1 MAEAPLVD
9 PGLLSRLIG
18 RALARGGE
26 FAEVYVQRKRGLGL
40 ELDDGEIRSSSSGF
54 VHGVGIRVIKGAQVA
69 YAHSDDLTEEALLSC
84 AEAASRIGSAADGEG
99 IAVAKPLQKRARPK
113 HADPKSPPSEVEVKQ
128 RLALLERAYAA
139 ARAERDDLEKVAGGW
154 ADTDEEVLIANSDGL
169 LIQDR
174 RALCR
179 LGLRVVVVDK
189 DGRRRVGSQGAG
201 SRAGLSYYDEVMS
214 PEEIAKEAV
223 RMATAQLGA
232 RPAPT
237 GEQVV
242 VLGPGSSGVL
252 LHEAVGHGLEAD
264 FIRKKTSLFAGRVGQ
279 KVGSE
284 LVTVVDDGTL
294 ADRRG
299 SLNIDDEGTPTQRNV
314 LIENGVLKSYMSD
327 RLNAQLMDMAPSG
340 NGRRQSFR
348 SPPLPRMTNTFLAAG
363 DDDPED
369 ILKGVKRGLYCRAF
383 GGGQVDIS
391 NGNFTFEVQE
401 GYLIEDGKLT
411 APVTGATLVG
421 SGPDVLAKVKR
432 VGADGKIDPGTYT
445 CGKAGQSVPVTVGM
459 PTIRIDGIT
468 VGGTGD
474 AA

>member
-1 MAEAPLVD
+1 MAEAPLVE

-69 YAHSDDLTEEALLSC
+69 YAHSDDLAEDALIAC
-84 AEAASRIGSAADGEG
+84 ADAASRIGTSSDGG
-99 IAVAKPLQKRARPK
+99 GLAIAKPLQKRSRAK
-113 HADPKSPPSEVEVKQ
+113 HADPKSPPAEADVKH

-139 ARAERDDLEKVAGGW
+139 ARAERDDLEKVIGGW
-154 ADTDEEVLIANSDGL
+154 ADSDEEVLIANSEGL
-169 LIQDR
+169 LVQDR

-179 LGLRVVVVDK
+179 LALRVVIVDK

-201 SRAGLSYYDEVMS
+201 SRAGLSYYDESMS
-214 PEEIAKEAV
+214 PEEVAKEAV

-264 FIRKKTSLFAGRVGQ
+264 FIRKNTSLFAGRVGQ

-284 LVTVVDDGTL
+284 LVTVIDDGTL
-294 ADRRG
+294 PERRG
-299 SLNIDDEGTPTQRNV
+299 SLNIDDEGNPTQANV
-314 LIENGVLKSYMSD
+314 LIEKGVLQGYMSD
-327 RLNAQLMDMAPSG
+327 RLNSQLMGTSPTG

-348 SPPLPRMTNTFLAAG
+348 HPPLPRMTNTFLAAG
-363 DDDPED
+363 EHDPDEV
-369 ILKGVKRGLYCRAF
+369 LREVKRGLYCRAF

-401 GYLIEDGKLT
+401 GYLIEDGKLG

-421 SGPDVLAKVKR
+421 SGPDVLAKITR
-432 VGADGKIDPGTYT
+432 VGHDSEIDPGTYT
-445 CGKAGQSVPVTVGM
+445 CGKAGQSVPVTVGL
-459 PTIRIDGIT
+459 PTLRIDGIT

-474 AA
+474 AV

>member
-1 MAEAPLVD
+1 MARDLPLVE

-40 ELDDGEIRSSSSGF
+40 ELDDGEIRSSSSAF

-69 YAHSDDLTEEALLSC
+69 YAHSDDLSEEALLAC
-84 AEAASRIGSAADGEG
+84 ADAAGRIGTGTDEG
-99 IAVAKPLQKRARPK
+99 VVIAKPLQKRARAK
-113 HADPKSPPSEVEVKQ
+113 HADPKAPPSDLEVRQ
-128 RLALLERAYAA
+128 RLAILERAYAA
-139 ARAERDDLEKVAGGW
+139 ARAERDDLQKVSGGW
-154 ADTDEEVLIANSDGL
+154 ADTDEEVLIANSEGL
-169 LIQDR
+169 LVQDR

-179 LGLRVVVVDK
+179 LSLRVVLPDE
-189 DGRRRVGSQGAG
+189 GGQRRVGSHGGG
-201 SRAGLSYYDEVMS
+201 SRSGVGYYEEVLT
-214 PEEIAKEAV
+214 PEDIAKEAV
-223 RMATAQLGA
+223 RMAVAQLGA

-264 FIRKKTSLFAGRVGQ
+264 FIRKKTSLFAGRVGE

-294 ADRRG
+294 PERRG
-299 SLNIDDEGTPTQRNV
+299 SLNVDDEGTPTQRNV
-314 LIENGVLKSYMSD
+314 LIEKGVLKGFMSD
-327 RLNAQLMDMAPSG
+327 RLNARLLELAPSG

-348 SPPLPRMTNTFLAAG
+348 HPPLPRMTNTFLAAG
-363 DDDPED
+363 DHDPEEVVRE
-369 ILKGVKRGLYCRAF
+369 VKRGLYCRAF

-411 APVTGATLVG
+411 APIKGATLVG
-421 SGPDVLAKVKR
+421 NGPDVL
-432 VGADGKIDPGTYT
+432 GKITRVSHDQALDPGTYT
-445 CGKAGQSVPVTVGM
+445 CGKAGQSVPVTVGL